1 MSSSSN
7 SPCAACKFLRRKC
20 MPTGCIFAP
29 YFPPDNPTKFIHV
42 HRVFGASNVSKL
54 LNELSPAQREDAVN
68 SLAYEAEARL
78 HDPVL
83 GCVGYISLLQHRLMQ
98 LQRDLSAAKR
108 ELSLCICPGPQNQ
121 FYAEAMAVRAG
132 LAGQGSA
139 STSAAPPMYK
149 DQQHHQYQ
157 HHHHQQQQQQQMM
170 VEIQQLAEVVAAER
184 EHEMLRRREHEIL
197 RSIEQQ
203 HVLARLIGDGS
214 SGGAAAAEAS
224 PPLALVSP
232 HISGF
237 EGSFAELQHQ
247 QGLQFQE
254 GSGLRLHHNFH
265 QRRRFDE
272 ERSGE
277 GPSS

>member
-1 MSSSSN
+1 MSSSN

-20 MPTGCIFAP
+20 MPGCIFAP
-29 YFPPDNPTKFIHV
+29 YFPPDNPTRFIQV

-78 HDPVL
+78 HDPVF
-83 GCVGYISLLQHRLMQ
+83 GCVGYISLLQHRLLQ

-108 ELSLCICPGPQNQ
+108 ELSLCICPGQQNQ
-121 FYAEAMAVRAG
+121 FYAEAMAMRAG

-139 STSAAPPMYK
+139 STSAAPPMYR
-149 DQQHHQYQ
+149 DQQHHQHQ
-157 HHHHQQQQQQQMM
+157 HHHHHHQQQQQQQQMM
-170 VEIQQLAEVVAAER
+170 VEAQQLAEVMAAAR
-184 EHEMLRRREHEIL
+184 EHEMLRN
-197 RSIEQQ
+197 IEQQ
-203 HVLARLIGDGS
+203 HVMARLMGDGNS
-214 SGGAAAAEAS
+214 VGAPAAEAS
-224 PPLALVSP
+224 LPLALVSP
-232 HISGF
+232 HIGGF
-237 EGSFAELQHQ
+237 DVSFTELQHQ

-272 ERSGE
+272 GRSGE